1 MKPRVEQA
9 TEKFK
14 SGYNCCQ
21 AIICTYCDLVDISEE
36 EAFRIS
42 EGFGGGMAGMGLTC
56 GAVTGMYMVL
66 SLANSKGDLQN
77 PRETKMETYK
87 LIQEATMKFENKNS
101 SITCSELKGQT
112 TGKPL
117 RSCVGCVEDAAA
129 ILDEYFKARL

>member
-42 EGFGGGMAGMGLTC
+42 SS
-56 GAVTGMYMVL
+56 V
-66 SLANSKGDLQN
+66 SKELLKNLD
-77 PRETKMETYK
+77 
-87 LIQEATMKFENKNS
+87 QEDSKN
-101 SITCSELKGQT
+101 
-112 TGKPL
+112 
-117 RSCVGCVEDAAA
+117 
-129 ILDEYFKARL
+129 